1 MSSSDY
7 RSTQQTTTNELPNIT
22 EKMTAKVSYAQ
33 ITQQTTFPTKE
44 QAIVLDAIDG
54 ITIKEYTI
62 AIGNIIGP
70 NNIRFV
76 SRISNG
82 RVCIYC
88 SNQEI
93 VDKLINS
100 HTKIKINS
108 QILEIRPL
116 ISKTKRVILSNV
128 CPIIPHSVIET
139 KISEIKIKPAS
150 QITFIRAGIKDP
162 GYTHILSF
170 RRQFYIQPEDVDKL
184 PEHIQIIFDNTE
196 YWIYISTDNITC
208 FICKEVGHLAKHC
221 HTTNIQSTDTMKTK
235 TYPSIITTPES
246 PSTNIPSNEINN
258 TESKEIQDRRDTVT
272 LNTDSSL
279 DDKINSP
286 NTSGIKRNRSEA
298 SLSSEATA
306 VPSKLSQFHVT
317 ENTESNMNTS
327 TSTSKLN
334 KKKTK
339 LASSID
345 INLFPESV
353 KEHVINTGYPLNL
366 EQFKNFLQQTYGHPK
381 TMELAKN
388 FTEDIPAL
396 IKMLQN
402 TYIHFNERSIKN
414 RITRIIKRLQNP
426 VPDFDSSTEDQNM
439 EDHI

>member
-7 RSTQQTTTNELPNIT
+7 RSTQQTTTNDLPNIT

-33 ITQQTTFPTKE
+33 ITQQTTYPTKE

-70 NNIRFV
+70 
-76 SRISNG
+76 NG

-150 QITFIRAGIKDP
+150 QITFIRAGINDP

-208 FICKEVGHLAKHC
+208 FICKDVGHLAKHC
-221 HTTNIQSTDTMKTK
+221 HTTNIQSTDTRKTK
-235 TYPSIITTPES
+235 TNPSIITTQES

-258 TESKEIQDRRDTVT
+258 SESKEIQDRRNTVT
-272 LNTDSSL
+272 PNTDSNP
-279 DDKINSP
+279 DDKSNSP
-286 NTSGIKRNRSEA
+286 NTSGIKRN
-298 SLSSEATA
+298 
-306 VPSKLSQFHVT
+306 
-317 ENTESNMNTS
+317 
-327 TSTSKLN
+327 
-334 KKKTK
+334 
-339 LASSID
+339 
-345 INLFPESV
+345 
-353 KEHVINTGYPLNL
+353 
-366 EQFKNFLQQTYGHPK
+366 
-381 TMELAKN
+381 
-388 FTEDIPAL
+388 
-396 IKMLQN
+396 
-402 TYIHFNERSIKN
+402 
-414 RITRIIKRLQNP
+414 
-426 VPDFDSSTEDQNM
+426 
-439 EDHI
+439 